1 VKVKTALKAGNVY
14 DTLSAQAKDVY
25 GDLAGYLQGI
35 EQTIEGNADQI
46 TQKANQ
52 LWSCITS
59 TF

>member
-1 VKVKTALKAGNVY
+1 VKVKTELKAGTVY

-25 GDLAGYLQGI
+25 GDLAGYLQGV
-35 EQTIEGNADQI
+35 EQSIGSSADQV

-52 LWSCITS
+52 LWSCINS